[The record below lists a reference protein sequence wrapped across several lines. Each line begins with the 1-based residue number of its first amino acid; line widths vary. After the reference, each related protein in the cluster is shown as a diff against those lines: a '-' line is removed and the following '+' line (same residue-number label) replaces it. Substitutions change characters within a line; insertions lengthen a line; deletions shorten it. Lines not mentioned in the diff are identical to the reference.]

1 MTDSQLDEEIVN
13 DEGVQGAS
21 KEGMGGTDASI
32 GARHDEPSLVEQ
44 NAEYLAGWKRAL
56 ADYENLQ
63 KRNSEAR
70 DDDRRR
76 VRINMAQEL
85 LPVVDNFD
93 QAIKFAPT
101 EVPDNLKS
109 WFAGIQHIARQFE
122 EVLKSLGVEPIK
134 AVGEQFNPNVHESGG
149 SKFDEARP
157 EHEVV
162 EELIKGWKLGEIVLR
177 PSKVIVNEKP
187 TS

>member
-1 MTDSQLDEEIVN
+1 MTDANVN
-13 DEGVQGAS
+13 DDSVSPPPGMEGLGEAAAQQKTAPTL
-21 KEGMGGTDASI
+21 E
-32 GARHDEPSLVEQ
+32 EQ

-93 QAIKFAPT
+93 QAIKFAPA

-109 WFAGIQHIARQFE
+109 WFMGITHIARQFE

-134 AVGEQFNPNVHESGG
+134 AVGEKFDPNVHESGG
-149 SKFDEARP
+149 SKFDESKP
-157 EHEVV
+157 EHTVID
-162 EELIKGWKLGEIVLR
+162 ELIKGWKLGDIVLR
-177 PSKVIVNEKP
+177 PSKVIVNEK
-187 TS
+187 